1 MAKKDRKQKFEED
14 FDFDGQN
21 HQNLSINYD
30 RIKKSE
36 SIRVSSAA
44 SGKDN
49 HESLQHSI
57 NSSMSS
63 KRMTITQKGR
73 KHQDDLLGQEE
84 QHLQFQTGES
94 PILSPPPASPK
105 NMKFT
110 FEEISAALLRYQ
122 ELTDT
127 SQAQKPEAKAD
138 SVSANTGSGLPTPAG
153 TPLSEGK
160 KQEPEDNKD
169 NDDGSP
175 S

>member
-1 MAKKDRKQKFEED
+1 
-14 FDFDGQN
+14 
-21 HQNLSINYD
+21 
-30 RIKKSE
+30 
-36 SIRVSSAA
+36 
-44 SGKDN
+44 
-49 HESLQHSI
+49 
-57 NSSMSS
+57 
-63 KRMTITQKGR
+63 MTITQKGR